1 MSDAE
6 ITIRRLGDEL
16 EANRAM
22 FDALCMTC
30 RGERLAREVPGG
42 HWTVQDHLAHVA
54 SYDELAVGLL
64 RGDGREAEN
73 ALGMPDSET
82 WNEAQVAR
90 RAGRTVDMLRDEMA
104 ALRERSV
111 GLLPQQTEETLNAG
125 IYFTGDSR
133 RAAGTVPLRLWL
145 ERWSR
150 HDMLH
155 GRWILSALP
164 ELASNADFQSWLAD
178 DPVLDALE
186 REEGNG

>member
-6 ITIRRLGDEL
+6 STVKRLGDEL

-22 FDALCMTC
+22 FAALCVTC
-30 RGERLAREVPGG
+30 RGERLAREAPPGG
-42 HWTVQDHLAHVA
+42 HWTVQDLLAHIA

-64 RGDGREAEN
+64 RGDGREVEN
-73 ALGMPDSET
+73 ALGMPDSAT

-90 RAGRTVDMLRDEMA
+90 RAGRTAEMLRDEMA
-104 ALRERSV
+104 ILRGRSV
-111 GLLPQQTEETLNAG
+111 GLLAQQTDPTLNAE
-125 IYFTGDSR
+125 IFTGDCR
-133 RAAGTVPLRLWL
+133 RAAGMIPLRLWL

-150 HDMLH
+150 HDMVH

-164 ELASNADFQSWLAD
+164 ELAANADFQSWLAD

-186 REEGNG
+186 REEGGG